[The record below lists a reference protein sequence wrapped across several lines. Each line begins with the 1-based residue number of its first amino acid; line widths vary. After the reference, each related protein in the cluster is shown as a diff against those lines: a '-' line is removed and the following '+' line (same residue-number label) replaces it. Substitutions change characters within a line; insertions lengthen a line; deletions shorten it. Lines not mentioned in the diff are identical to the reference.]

1 MSSSKIFQI
10 LSHPD
15 EALALG
21 RMYFAA
27 RAAKKLP
34 KSPTWAFCY
43 DMLNRVSRSFAI
55 VIQQLPVELRNAICV
70 FYLVLRGLDTV
81 EDDMA
86 LDMKTKLEMLE
97 DFCENIYDREFTMD
111 NCGEGNYKR
120 LMLEFNNVTE
130 AFLSLEEGYQKV
142 IYDITKRMGLGMKEF
157 IPKEVKTT
165 DEYDLYCH
173 YVAGLV
179 GIGLSQLFAACKL
192 ESPKFATMDK
202 LSNDMGLFLQKTNI
216 IRDYLEDIME
226 EPAPRM
232 FWPREIWGKYAEK
245 LDEFKEPE
253 NREEAVKCLNHMITD
268 ALKHAVKSLDY
279 MSDLRHPWVFR
290 FCAIPQVMAIATL
303 AKCYNNGKVFEGVVK
318 IRRGKT
324 AKIVTG
330 LNTFNDLVLAFYN
343 YAGDI
348 AASVQPSIDPSAK
361 ETLQLCKDIQDKC
374 ETLNRTSN
382 RSGALNE
389 AQTPFASKFI
399 MFLMSIGYATYAFGL
414 GGMRESLG
422 VSPTAGDPTIDMIQR
437 IIAVLCVMAMTIILF
452 LD

>member
-1 MSSSKIFQI
+1 MSKLVQI
-10 LSHPD
+10 VSRPD

-21 RMYFAA
+21 RMYL
-27 RAAKKLP
+27 AAKAAKRLP
-34 KSPTWAFCY
+34 PNPTWAFCY

-86 LDMKTKLEMLE
+86 LDMATKLEMLE
-97 DFCENIYDREFTMD
+97 TFCDDIYKRDFVVT
-111 NCGEGNYKR
+111 NCGDGNYKK
-120 LMLEFNNVTE
+120 LMMEFNNVTE
-130 AFLSLEEGYQKV
+130 AFLSLDEGYQTV

-157 IPKEVKTT
+157 IPKEVVTT
-165 DEYDLYCH
+165 KDYDLYCH

-192 ESPKFATMDK
+192 EDPKFSKMDV

-232 FWPREIWGKYAEK
+232 FWPKDIWGLYAEK

-253 NREEAVKCLNHMITD
+253 NREEALQCLNHLITN
-268 ALKHAVKSLDY
+268 ALEHAVKSLDY
-279 MSDLRHPWVFR
+279 MSQLRHKWVFR

-303 AKCYNNGKVFEGVVK
+303 ALCYNNGKVFEGVVK

-330 LNTFNDLVLAFYN
+330 LNTYEDLVLAFYN

-348 AASVQPSIDPSAK
+348 AANVQPSVDPNAK
-361 ETLQLCKDIQDKC
+361 ATLQVCKDIQDKC
-374 ETLNRTSN
+374 AELVKGIDQSSELSESSFTSKLLLFIL
-382 RSGALNE
+382 AL
-389 AQTPFASKFI
+389 
-399 MFLMSIGYATYAFGL
+399 GYATYAFGV

-422 VSPTAGDPTIDMIQR
+422 VSATAGDPMIDLIQK
-437 IIAVLCVMAMTIILF
+437 ILAAICLLGMSFILF
-452 LD
+452 LP